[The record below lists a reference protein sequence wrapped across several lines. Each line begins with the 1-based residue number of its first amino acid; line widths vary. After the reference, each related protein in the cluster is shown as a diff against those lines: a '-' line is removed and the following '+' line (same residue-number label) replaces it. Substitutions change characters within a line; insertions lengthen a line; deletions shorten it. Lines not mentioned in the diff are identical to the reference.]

1 VNVFYSTPSCYFYA
15 VNKAGRVWTSK
26 SDDFLPYAPSPHAFH
41 TGYYTSRPALKG
53 FERYTNN
60 ILQCAR
66 QLNALA
72 NLNQRNTLFHLSKRD
87 GFLLPATH
95 HY

>member
-1 VNVFYSTPSCYFYA
+1 VNVFYSTPSCYLYA
-15 VNKAGRVWTSK
+15 LNKAGRVWTSK
-26 SDDFLPYAPSPHAFH
+26 TDDFFPYTNTPWGYQ
-41 TGYYTSRPALKG
+41 TGYFTSRPALKG

-60 ILQCAR
+60 ILQCSR

-72 NLNQRNTLFHLSKRD
+72 NLNQRNTLFLLSKYD
-87 GFLLPATH
+87 DFLLPAAR

>member
-1 VNVFYSTPSCYFYA
+1 LYA
-15 VNKAGRVWTSK
+15 LNKAGRAWTSK
-26 SDDFLPYAPSPHAFH
+26 SDDFFPYANTAHGYQ
-41 TGYYTSRPALKG
+41 TGYFTSRSALKG

-60 ILQCAR
+60 ILQCGR

-72 NLNQRNTLFHLSKRD
+72 NLNQRNILFLLSKHD
-87 GFLLPATH
+87 DFLLPAAH

>member
-1 VNVFYSTPSCYFYA
+1 MYA
-15 VNKAGRVWTSK
+15 LNKAGRVWTSK
-26 SDDFLPYAPSPHAFH
+26 TDDFFPYALTPHGFQ
-41 TGYYTSRPALKG
+41 TGYFTSRPALKG

-60 ILQCAR
+60 ILQCGR

-72 NLNQRNTLFHLSKRD
+72 NLNQRNTLFLLSEHEN
-87 GFLLPATH
+87 FLLPITH

>member
-1 VNVFYSTPSCYFYA
+1 MYA
-15 VNKAGRVWTSK
+15 LNKVGRKWTSK
-26 SDDFLPYAPSPHAFH
+26 TDDFFPYALTPHGFH
-41 TGYYTSRPALKG
+41 AGYFTSRPALKG

-60 ILQCAR
+60 ILQCGR

-72 NLNQRNTLFHLSKRD
+72 NLNQRNTLFLLSKHAD
-87 GFLLPATH
+87 FLLPAAR